1 MDYSQIVLEMFERIK
16 VLEKKVADLEQK
28 ANNNQ
33 TFNTQAAMSLDKVSA
48 KYRGLT
54 EYLLSCNQTK
64 VELTYDE
71 LEKILGFQLPETAR
85 KFKQSFWAN
94 TETHSYASSWLA
106 VGYKTRVDVDSDTIT
121 FVKNL
126 I

>member
-33 TFNTQAAMSLDKVSA
+33 TFNSQAAMSLDKVSA

>member
-33 TFNTQAAMSLDKVSA
+33 TFNTQAVVSLDKVSA